1 MADFLLNYTGNQIN
15 NAISSVLT
23 ANNNGGIVNASTF
36 NNFPSV
42 LYPVGSV
49 YIMSTNSNPSG
60 FLGGTWELIDKEFK
74 FKYINSYTPT
84 LNTTNCT
91 TAAVEGLL
99 SGHSIWIKFQWTN
112 KTVVNDNN
120 DVQRFTINPNTFGVD
135 AFYAEN
141 FPSYTDAGNAII
153 QYNLS
158 TTGIISTYDTT
169 TSVSAGTSI
178 SITTKTFTTAYTHM
192 LDSFCDKFYFKR
204 TA

>member
-23 ANNNGGIVNASTF
+23 ANNNGGIVNTSTF

-60 FLGGTWELIDKEFK
+60 FLGGTWELIDKEFRCQ
-74 FKYINSYTPT
+74 YIGSYTPT

-91 TAAVEGLL
+91 TAAVEGALA
-99 SGHSIWIKFQWTN
+99 GHSIWIKFSWTN
-112 KTVVNDNN
+112 KTEINDNN
-120 DVQRFTINPNTFGVD
+120 NVQRFTINPNTFGID
-135 AFYAEN
+135 AFYPEN
-141 FPSYTDAGNAII
+141 FCGFTDAGNSVI

-158 TTGIISTYDTT
+158 SAGIISTYDRTT
-169 TSVSAGTSI
+169 TVAAGTNI
-178 SITTKTFTTAYTHM
+178 SVMSRTTTTVFTHM